1 MYGIFRATIRL
12 RMTPLSTLRL
22 CDIASASVFSVA
34 PATPL
39 DEALALF
46 STHRV
51 SSLIVVD
58 DQRPLGILTER
69 DLVRMMCDG
78 VAEGLVVSD
87 VMSRPVM
94 TAPGDLDFASAQ
106 LLMAN
111 RAIRHLVLV
120 DADGRLCGVATETD
134 FRHHLGNDFFA
145 AIKSLDAVMDQGG
158 VLLSADQP
166 LQAAL
171 QYMRSGNLDHVV
183 VGCDGIAEGILT
195 ERDIPRLLAGH
206 VDSAAVR
213 LGDVMSG
220 GLQTIAVDVSVAEA
234 AARMDAAR
242 LRHLVVVNGQGR
254 MVGVLSQHRMFERLG
269 AVLLDESRSKLADRL
284 ALVLEATGVGTWEY
298 DHRQRTVIRTVTLN
312 RLMHL
317 PDDHLQEPVEAV
329 LARVEPADRGRVA
342 AAFAAVIE
350 GRSELFSID
359 YRERCAD
366 GSMLWLSTR
375 GRVVERDAEGA
386 PLRSAGVTVDV
397 TSRQREHELLEF
409 GNAILQHISS
419 AASLTDVLTR
429 IAREIERQDAG
440 SRCSILLLDDS
451 GRHLQG
457 GVAPTL
463 PAAFSAAIEGAA
475 IGPQAGS
482 CGTAAWRK
490 AAVFVGD
497 IASDPLWVDYK
508 DLALGHG
515 LAACWSSPIFSAA
528 GAVLG
533 TFAVY
538 WAAPCSDV
546 PPAVRRNVEVA
557 AALAAVAIESEQR
570 EAKLRRSIDELRRWQ
585 QITLGRE
592 GRVLE
597 LKREVNE
604 LLGRLGEAPRYGSV
618 ATPEGGA

>member
-1 MYGIFRATIRL
+1 
-12 RMTPLSTLRL
+12 MTPLSTLRL
-22 CDIASASVFSVA
+22 RDIASASVFSVA
-34 PATPL
+34 PETPL

-46 STHRV
+46 STQRV
-51 SSLIVVD
+51 SSLIVVA

-78 VAEGLVVSD
+78 VGEGLLVSD
-87 VMSRPVM
+87 VMSQPVM

-158 VLLSADQP
+158 VLLSPGQP
-166 LQAAL
+166 LQMAL
-171 QYMRSGNLDHVV
+171 EYMRSGHLDHVV
-183 VGCDGIAEGILT
+183 VGCDGVAEGILT
-195 ERDIPRLLAGH
+195 ERDVPRLLAKH
-206 VDSAAVR
+206 VDPTAIR
-213 LGDVMSG
+213 LGEVMSR

-234 AARMDAAR
+234 AARLDATG
-242 LRHLVVVNGQGR
+242 LRHLVVVNAQGR

-284 ALVLEATGVGTWEY
+284 AIVLEATGVGTWEY
-298 DHRQRTVIRTVTLN
+298 DHRQRTVIRTATLN

-317 PDDHLQEPVEAV
+317 PEDHLQEEIEAV

-342 AAFAAVIE
+342 SVFAAVIE
-350 GRSELFSID
+350 GRSELFAID
-359 YRERCAD
+359 YRECCAD
-366 GSMLWLSTR
+366 GSTLWLSTR
-375 GRVVERDAEGA
+375 GRVVERDADGA

-397 TSRQREHELLEF
+397 TGRHREHELLEF
-409 GNAILQHISS
+409 GNAILQRISS
-419 AASLTDVLTR
+419 AAPLSNVLTR
-429 IAREIERQDAG
+429 IVSEIERQEPG
-440 SRCSILLLDDS
+440 CHCSILLLDDS
-451 GRHLQG
+451 GRFLTG
-457 GVAPTL
+457 GVAPSL
-463 PAAFSAAIEGAA
+463 PEAYCAAIEGAP

-490 AAVFVGD
+490 AEVFVGD
-497 IASDPLWVDYK
+497 IASDPLWADYK
-508 DLALGHG
+508 DFALPHG
-515 LAACWSSPIFSAA
+515 LAACWSSPIMSAA
-528 GAVLG
+528 GEVLG

-538 WAAPCSDV
+538 WPTPRGQVSADL
-546 PPAVRRNVEVA
+546 RRNVEVSG
-557 AALAAVAIESEQR
+557 ALAAVAIESEQR
-570 EAKLRRSIDELRRWQ
+570 EARLRRSIEELSRWQ

-604 LLGRLGEAPRYGSV
+604 LLARLGEAPRYGSV
-618 ATPEGGA
+618 ADPEGTA

>member
-1 MYGIFRATIRL
+1 
-12 RMTPLSTLRL
+12 MTPMSTLRL
-22 CDIASASVFSVA
+22 RDIASTSVFSVV

-51 SSLIVVD
+51 SSLIIVA

-69 DLVRMMCDG
+69 DLLRMMCDG
-78 VAEGLVVSD
+78 VGEGLVVSD
-87 VMSRPVM
+87 VMSQPVM

-158 VLLSADQP
+158 VLLAAGQP

-171 QYMRSGNLDHVV
+171 EYMRSGHLDHVV

-195 ERDIPRLLAGH
+195 ERDIPRLLAKH
-206 VDSAAVR
+206 VDPAAVR

-234 AARMDAAR
+234 AARLDVTG
-242 LRHLVVVNGQGR
+242 LRHLVVVNAQGR

-284 ALVLEATGVGTWEY
+284 AIVLEATGVGTWEY
-298 DHRQRTVIRTVTLN
+298 DHRQRTVIRSATLN

-317 PDDHLQEPVEAV
+317 PEDYLQEPVEAV
-329 LARVEPADRGRVA
+329 LARVEPADRERVA
-342 AAFAAVIE
+342 TVFAAVIE
-350 GRSELFSID
+350 GRSELFAID
-359 YRERCAD
+359 YRECCAD

-375 GRVVERDAEGA
+375 GRVVERDADGS

-397 TSRQREHELLEF
+397 TGRHREHELLEF
-409 GNAILQHISS
+409 GNVILQRISS
-419 AASLTDVLTR
+419 AAPLNEVLTR
-429 IAREIERQDAG
+429 ITGEIERQETG
-440 SRCSILLLDDS
+440 CRCSILLLDGS
-451 GRHLQG
+451 GRFLTG
-457 GVAPTL
+457 GVAPSL
-463 PAAFSAAIEGAA
+463 PAAYSTAIDGAP
-475 IGPQAGS
+475 IGPRAGS
-482 CGTAAWRK
+482 CGTAVWRK

-508 DLALGHG
+508 DLALPHG
-515 LAACWSSPIFSAA
+515 LAACWSSPILSASSE
-528 GAVLG
+528 VLG

-538 WAAPCSDV
+538 WPSPRSDV
-546 PPAVRRNVEVA
+546 SAAVRRNVEVA
-557 AALAAVAIESEQR
+557 GALAAVAIESEQR
-570 EAKLRRSIDELRRWQ
+570 EARLRKSIEELRRWQ

-604 LLGRLGEAPRYGSV
+604 LLARLGEEPRYGSV
-618 ATPEGGA
+618 ADPEGGA